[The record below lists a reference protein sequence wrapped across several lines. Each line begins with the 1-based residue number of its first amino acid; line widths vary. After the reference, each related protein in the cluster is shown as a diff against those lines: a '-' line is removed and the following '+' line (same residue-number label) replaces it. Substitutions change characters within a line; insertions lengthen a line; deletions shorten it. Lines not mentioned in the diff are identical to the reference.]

1 MFGSL
6 NSPYLITFSV
16 TGFVSPLIVRSPVR
30 RKRSSPDF
38 STLVL
43 LKVIVGY
50 LSTSR
55 KLDDRRSL
63 SRCSLW
69 VRMLAVLMLT
79 SMFERSGSS
88 GRTSPVTETSAKWPR
103 TVIIPRCLAEN
114 STWVWYGSNFQTPMG
129 TPPLVN
135 EGGARVPAHLPTNL
149 TLQLFVPQ
157 WVWSLHR

>member
-6 NSPYLITFSV
+6 NSPYLTTSSV
-16 TGFVSPLIVRSPVR
+16 TGLVASLMVRSPVR
-30 RKRSSPDF
+30 RKRSGPAD
-38 STLVL
+38 STPVL
-43 LKVIVGY
+43 LKVMVGY

-79 SMFERSGSS
+79 SMFERAGSS
-88 GRTSPVTETSAKWPR
+88 GKTSPVTETSAKWPR

-114 STWVWYGSNFQTPMG
+114 STWVWYGSNFQSPME
-129 TPPLVN
+129 TPPLMN
-135 EGGARVPAHLPTNL
+135 EGGSAGPGHLPTNL

-157 WVWSLHR
+157 LVWSLQR